1 MKRRELLKMMAI
13 SAGSVGM
20 PLLSKPLFAQSSHYT
35 GPLFLTLQVSGAWD
49 VSSFCDP
56 KINILGAPEINR
68 WSQTTNIQQAGNIPY
83 APFGN
88 NSALFEKYYKDMLI
102 INGVDTQ
109 TNAHS
114 VGILHNWSGRNS
126 VGYPSLPALFSATY
140 APNLPL
146 SYINFGGYANSAGL
160 VRYSRLNGIDNL
172 GELLIPNVA
181 DVDKSR
187 SYRNVSDMEK
197 IIALQQRRLNRLS
210 NNEALLPRQRN
221 NAAAYAAALNNG
233 ADLEAFANT
242 LLAVDSFQE
251 DVEVGGTGS
260 SDLFTQIQLSV
271 LAFASG
277 VGCSGDLYVKG
288 FDTHND
294 HDQDH
299 EPRLAHLAD
308 AIDYL
313 WSYAEEQGIAD
324 RLTLMIASDFARTPY
339 YNSTD
344 GKDHWPI
351 GSVVC
356 MKKEA
361 SWGNRVV
368 GSTDGAQAALALN
381 PTTLVQD
388 DNGVVIQPGHIHK
401 ALRTELGLDGAGLAF
416 PFELVDNLDI
426 FNPAL

>member
-1 MKRRELLKMMAI
+1 MKRRELLKMMAM
-13 SAGSVGM
+13 SASSVGI
-20 PLLSKPLFAQSSHYT
+20 PLLAKPLFAQSSQYT

-56 KINILGAPEINR
+56 KINISGAPEINR
-68 WSQTTNIQQAGNIPY
+68 WSQTASIQQAGNIPY

-88 NSALFEKYYKDMLI
+88 NSALFEKYHRDMLV

-114 VGILHNWSGRNS
+114 VGILHNWSGRNA

-172 GELLIPNVA
+172 GELLIPNIA
-181 DVDKSR
+181 DIDKTK

-197 IIALQQRRLNRLS
+197 IVALQQQRLDRLN
-210 NNEALLPRQRN
+210 NNDALLPRQRN

-251 DVEVGGTGS
+251 EVEVGDTGS

-271 LAFASG
+271 LAFTSG
-277 VGCSGDLYVKG
+277 VACSGDLYVKG

-313 WSYAEEQGIAD
+313 WSYAEEQGIAN

-339 YNSTD
+339 YNSTE

-351 GSVVC
+351 GSVIC

-368 GSTDGAQAALALN
+368 GSTDSAQAALALN
-381 PTTLVQD
+381 PSTLAQD
-388 DNGVVIQPGHIHK
+388 DSGVVVQPGHIHK

-416 PFELVDNLDI
+416 PFELADDLNI
-426 FNPAL
+426 FNPTL

>member
-1 MKRRELLKMMAI
+1 MKRRELLKMMAM
-13 SAGSVGM
+13 SASSVGM
-20 PLLSKPLFAQSSHYT
+20 PLLAKPLFAQSSQYT

-56 KINILGAPEINR
+56 KTNISGAPEINR
-68 WSQTTNIQQAGNIPY
+68 WSQTAGIQQAGNIPY

-88 NSALFEKYYKDMLI
+88 NNALFEKYHRDMLI

-114 VGILHNWSGRNS
+114 VGILHNWSGRNA

-181 DVDKSR
+181 DIDKSK

-197 IIALQQRRLNRLS
+197 ISALQQQRLDRLS
-210 NNEALLPRQRN
+210 NNETLLPRQRN

-233 ADLEAFANT
+233 ADLETFANT
-242 LLAVDSFQE
+242 LLGVDSFQE
-251 DVEVGGTGS
+251 EVEVGGTGS
-260 SDLFTQIQLSV
+260 SDLLTQIQLSV
-271 LAFASG
+271 LAFSAG
-277 VGCSGDLYVKG
+277 VACSGDLYVKG

-313 WSYAEEQGIAD
+313 WTYAEEQGVAD
-324 RLTLMIASDFARTPY
+324 RLTLLIASDFARTPY

-351 GSVVC
+351 GSVIC

-368 GSTDGAQAALALN
+368 GSTDSAQAALALN
-381 PTTLVQD
+381 PSTLVQD
-388 DNGVVIQPGHIHK
+388 NNGVIIQPGHIHK

-416 PFELVDNLDI
+416 PFELTDDLDI

>member
-1 MKRRELLKMMAI
+1 MKRRELLKMMAM
-13 SAGSVGM
+13 SASSVGM
-20 PLLSKPLFAQSSHYT
+20 PLLAKPLFAQSSQYT

-56 KINILGAPEINR
+56 KTNISGAPEINR
-68 WSQTTNIQQAGNIPY
+68 WSQTAGIQQAGNIPY

-88 NSALFEKYYKDMLI
+88 NNALFEKYHRDMLI

-114 VGILHNWSGRNS
+114 VGILHNWSGRNA

-181 DVDKSR
+181 DIDKSK

-197 IIALQQRRLNRLS
+197 IAALQQQRLDRLS
-210 NNEALLPRQRN
+210 NNETLLPRQRN

-233 ADLEAFANT
+233 ADLETFANT
-242 LLAVDSFQE
+242 LLGVDSFQE
-251 DVEVGGTGS
+251 EVEVGGTGS
-260 SDLFTQIQLSV
+260 SDLLTQIQLSV
-271 LAFASG
+271 LAFSAG
-277 VGCSGDLYVKG
+277 VACSGDLYVKG

-313 WSYAEEQGIAD
+313 WTYAEERGVAD

-351 GSVVC
+351 GSVIC

-368 GSTDGAQAALALN
+368 GSTDSAQAALALN
-381 PTTLVQD
+381 PSTLVQD
-388 DNGVVIQPGHIHK
+388 NNGVIIQPGHIHK

-416 PFELVDNLDI
+416 PFELTDDLDI

>member
-1 MKRRELLKMMAI
+1 MKRRELLKMMAM
-13 SAGSVGM
+13 SASSVGM
-20 PLLSKPLFAQSSHYT
+20 PLLAKPLFAQSSQYT

-56 KINILGAPEINR
+56 KTNISGAPEINR
-68 WSQTTNIQQAGNIPY
+68 WSQTAGIQQAGNIPY

-88 NSALFEKYYKDMLI
+88 NNALFEKYHRDMLI

-114 VGILHNWSGRNS
+114 VGILHNWSGRNA

-181 DVDKSR
+181 DIDKSK

-197 IIALQQRRLNRLS
+197 IAALQQQRLDRLS
-210 NNEALLPRQRN
+210 NNETLLPRQRN

-251 DVEVGGTGS
+251 EVEVGGTGS
-260 SDLFTQIQLSV
+260 SDLLTQIQLSV
-271 LAFASG
+271 LAFSAG
-277 VGCSGDLYVKG
+277 VACSGDLYVKG

-313 WSYAEEQGIAD
+313 WTYAEEQGVAD

-351 GSVVC
+351 GSVIC

-368 GSTDGAQAALALN
+368 GSTDSAQAALALN
-381 PTTLVQD
+381 PSTLVQD
-388 DNGVVIQPGHIHK
+388 NNGVIIQPGHIHK
-401 ALRTELGLDGAGLAF
+401 ALRTELGLNGAGLAF
-416 PFELVDNLDI
+416 PFELTDDLDI

>member
-251 DVEVGGTGS
+251 DVEVGGT
-260 SDLFTQIQLSV
+260 
-271 LAFASG
+271 
-277 VGCSGDLYVKG
+277 
-288 FDTHND
+288 
-294 HDQDH
+294 
-299 EPRLAHLAD
+299 
-308 AIDYL
+308 
-313 WSYAEEQGIAD
+313 
-324 RLTLMIASDFARTPY
+324 
-339 YNSTD
+339 
-344 GKDHWPI
+344 
-351 GSVVC
+351 
-356 MKKEA
+356 
-361 SWGNRVV
+361 
-368 GSTDGAQAALALN
+368 
-381 PTTLVQD
+381 
-388 DNGVVIQPGHIHK
+388 
-401 ALRTELGLDGAGLAF
+401 
-416 PFELVDNLDI
+416 
-426 FNPAL
+426 

>member
-1 MKRRELLKMMAI
+1 MKRRELLKMMAM
-13 SAGSVGM
+13 SASSVGM
-20 PLLSKPLFAQSSHYT
+20 PLLAKPLFAQSSQYT

-56 KINILGAPEINR
+56 KTNISGAPEINR
-68 WSQTTNIQQAGNIPY
+68 WSQTAGIQQAGNIPY

-88 NSALFEKYYKDMLI
+88 NNALFEKYHRDMLI

-114 VGILHNWSGRNS
+114 VGILHNWSGRNA

-181 DVDKSR
+181 DIDKSK

-197 IIALQQRRLNRLS
+197 ISALQQQRLDRLS
-210 NNEALLPRQRN
+210 NNETLLPRQRN

-233 ADLEAFANT
+233 ADLETFANT
-242 LLAVDSFQE
+242 LLGVDSFQE
-251 DVEVGGTGS
+251 EVEVGGTGS
-260 SDLFTQIQLSV
+260 SDLLTQIQLSV
-271 LAFASG
+271 LAFSAG
-277 VGCSGDLYVKG
+277 VACSGDLYVKG

-313 WSYAEEQGIAD
+313 WTYAEERGVAD

-351 GSVVC
+351 GSVIC

-368 GSTDGAQAALALN
+368 GSTDSAQAALALN
-381 PTTLVQD
+381 PSTLVQD
-388 DNGVVIQPGHIHK
+388 NNGVIIQPGHIHK

-416 PFELVDNLDI
+416 PFELTDDLDI

>member
-1 MKRRELLKMMAI
+1 MKRRELLKMMAM
-13 SAGSVGM
+13 SASSVGM
-20 PLLSKPLFAQSSHYT
+20 PLLAKPLFAQSSQYT

-56 KINILGAPEINR
+56 KTNISGAPEINR
-68 WSQTTNIQQAGNIPY
+68 WSQTAGIQQAGNIPY

-88 NSALFEKYYKDMLI
+88 NNALFEKYHRDMLI

-114 VGILHNWSGRNS
+114 VGILHNWSGRNA

-181 DVDKSR
+181 DIDKSK

-197 IIALQQRRLNRLS
+197 ISALQQQRLDRLS
-210 NNEALLPRQRN
+210 NNETLLPRQRN

-233 ADLEAFANT
+233 ADLETFANT
-242 LLAVDSFQE
+242 LLGVDSFQE
-251 DVEVGGTGS
+251 EVEVGGTGS
-260 SDLFTQIQLSV
+260 SDLLTQIQLSV
-271 LAFASG
+271 LAFSAG
-277 VGCSGDLYVKG
+277 VACSGDLYVKG

-313 WSYAEEQGIAD
+313 WTYAEERGVAD

-351 GSVVC
+351 GSVIC

-368 GSTDGAQAALALN
+368 GSTDSAQAALALN
-381 PTTLVQD
+381 PSTLVQD
-388 DNGVVIQPGHIHK
+388 NNGVIIQPGHIHK
-401 ALRTELGLDGAGLAF
+401 ALRTELGLDGAGFAF
-416 PFELVDNLDI
+416 PFELTDDLDI